1 MGSKLRSGIGLNFA
15 QLIEI
20 CISKVI
26 FTLYEYD
33 RDTHVRY
40 TQSELS
46 HLCVYM
52 SCLSRSHVVKS
63 MDYPYQKLTYLGTG
77 KVEMTPDEQ
86 IVNSRSQLD
95 LQYRLKK
102 LGGMLSSHQNS
113 A

>member
-1 MGSKLRSGIGLNFA
+1 
-15 QLIEI
+15 
-20 CISKVI
+20 
-26 FTLYEYD
+26 
-33 RDTHVRY
+33 
-40 TQSELS
+40 
-46 HLCVYM
+46 
-52 SCLSRSHVVKS
+52 

-102 LGGMLSSHQNS
+102 LGGMLSSHRNS